1 VALVVDKLLLPTF
14 LGRYRL
20 DRLVVAHDDVTIW
33 EATDAARGISVQLSI
48 FERGGTVL
56 DHGKIEGSMFV
67 AVGSSPRSARLELVV
82 DREDAP
88 VFPEPTKRRA
98 WPWAAAGLACA
109 LVAFAGWYVVNGRAR
124 PVASETTITSVEL
137 PAIAETTTLSIAPAP
152 VASPPQTAV
161 VAKPVVAPERH
172 VTPVRP
178 MLPAPK
184 PVRPRPQ
191 SSATSFDPLT
201 I

>member
-1 VALVVDKLLLPTF
+1 MAPVVDKLLLPTF

-56 DHGKIEGSMFV
+56 DHGKIDGTMFV
-67 AVGSSPRSARLELVV
+67 AVGSSPRSARLELLV

-109 LVAFAGWYVVNGRAR
+109 LVASAGWYVVNGRSH
-124 PVASETTITSVEL
+124 PVASETTITSVQL

-152 VASPPQTAV
+152 VASPPETV
-161 VAKPVVAPERH
+161 VAKPVVAPEHHAKPAVPPR
-172 VTPVRP
+172 
-178 MLPAPK
+178 LPAPK

-191 SSATSFDPLT
+191 SPATSFDPLT